1 MVFDGSQSRS
11 AQLLVTLLA
20 VATLGFGMAG
30 CGGETS
36 APAAAPAADESVAPG
51 AASTDGVEGTE
62 SAVDFVPEHTF
73 NAQLAVDEGQDVDLT
88 IEVGDKFELDEQL
101 PTDFM
106 DLQTACDVDSQT
118 DVLVPVR
125 ITVENPN
132 DRFDASVSPMLK
144 VADPSQHINLQLAEG
159 FDDGPSCADSMPS
172 HAQLTVSPGGSMT
185 HDSLVVI
192 GRYFTPANPEGNQDL
207 FEELVA
213 TVGGRPLIQ
222 NLNCMSGPGS
232 AGGYFSLAGADIEL
246 DGENRMPEC

>member
-1 MVFDGSQSRS
+1 MPVDSKF
-11 AQLLVTLLA
+11 LVTLLA
-20 VATLGFGMAG
+20 VSTLGFGLAG
-30 CGGETS
+30 CGGDES
-36 APAAAPAADESVAPG
+36 APASAPPTIESSDSG
-51 AASTDGVEGTE
+51 TEGTEGTE
-62 SAVDFVPEHTF
+62 STVEFAPENTYK
-73 NAQLAVDEGQDVDLT
+73 AQLAVDEGQDVDLT

-106 DLQTACDVDSQT
+106 ELQTACEVDSQT

-125 ITVENPN
+125 ITVENSN

-144 VADPSQHINLQLAEG
+144 VTDPSQHINLQLAEG

-172 HAQLTVSPGGSMT
+172 NAQLTVSPGGSMT
-185 HDSLVVI
+185 HDSVVVI
-192 GRYFTPANPEGNQDL
+192 GRYFTPANPDGNQDL
-207 FEELVA
+207 FEDLVA
-213 TVGGRPLIQ
+213 TVGGRPVIL